1 MVSTLWPSIST
12 WREWC
17 RREVHLDDKR
27 RIICPGKLFT
37 TVINNPWHVITEN
50 LNPWTELCIDGC
62 FINKAENT
70 FFKLLCLQN
79 PFTPR
84 PSALIIIKKHIS
96 KLRITFISPLHVTQS
111 CTLGRT
117 AFVCNYVF
125 FLVFLVDSLEM
136 QSGVGVGAQMEKPV
150 R

>member
-1 MVSTLWPSIST
+1 MG
-12 WREWC
+12 RA
-17 RREVHLDDKR
+17 
-27 RIICPGKLFT
+27 G
-37 TVINNPWHVITEN
+37 
-50 LNPWTELCIDGC
+50 
-62 FINKAENT
+62 
-70 FFKLLCLQN
+70 FKLLCLQN

-136 QSGVGVGAQMEKPV
+136 QSGVVVGAQMEKPV